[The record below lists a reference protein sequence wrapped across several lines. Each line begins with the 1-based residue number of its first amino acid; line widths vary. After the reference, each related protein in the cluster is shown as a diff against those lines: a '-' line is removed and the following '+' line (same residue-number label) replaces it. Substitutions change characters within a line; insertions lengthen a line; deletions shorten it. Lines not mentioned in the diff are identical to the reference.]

1 MQSRGNNKKIQ
12 MSKYMVY
19 IVLAVVFVFFAITL
33 RDNGFASTQNLLN
46 ILRQTAMIS
55 IMSVAGVFVLS
66 AGQIDLTVGSNTAMS
81 AMLVA
86 LVLKSTNNIFLAL
99 IVALIF
105 GVAVGVINGLL
116 VTRLGLPAFLATL
129 GMMQVIRGAA
139 MWITNTEA
147 VPISNTVFNTIF
159 GTGFV
164 GPISVLILWT
174 ILFYIL
180 GYILFNRTPFGK
192 HTLATG
198 GNQMAAQYS
207 GIKVQRIK
215 MYVFMLSG
223 ALSAF
228 AGVLYAGRM
237 QSGRYSFG
245 DGDEMSVIASVVLG
259 GASMAGGSG
268 SMIGALAGSILMG
281 MISNAL
287 ILANL
292 SSAQQKMPMFF
303 WPAPIIPVKKMI
315 VDMNEAIAREA
326 KDKFAFESYSTD
338 WHDVVNNPEIDVV
351 DICTPNNVHAE
362 IAIAAAKAGKHI
374 ICEKPL
380 ALTVDQAREMYLT
393 AKENNIKTLVA
404 FNYRKTPA
412 VQLAKKYIE
421 EGAIGEILDFRGTYL
436 QDWSADPESPLS
448 WRFQKNI
455 CGSGALGDIG
465 THVVDML
472 RFLVGDFK
480 KVNARTATYIPER
493 PVQSGLTDSL
503 GNARLNK
510 DTPRKAVDVDD
521 QCMFMI
527 ECENGAFGSIEAT
540 RNAWGRNNYITFEIH
555 GTLGSLYFNYERRDE
570 LQVCF
575 ASDPDDRRGFRTI
588 YTGPNHPYGNGL
600 WPIPALGIGYTETKI
615 VECYDFF
622 NAIAN
627 DTQASPNFEDG
638 YEIELISDAILKSA
652 QTHTWVDVH

>member
-1 MQSRGNNKKIQ
+1 MDQNNASPKKMNVGLIG
-12 MSKYMVY
+12 
-19 IVLAVVFVFFAITL
+19 A
-33 RDNGFASTQNLLN
+33 GFMAK
-46 ILRQTAMIS
+46 AHS
-55 IMSVAGVFVLS
+55 IA
-66 AGQIDLTVGSNTAMS
+66 
-81 AMLVA
+81 
-86 LVLKSTNNIFLAL
+86 
-99 IVALIF
+99 
-105 GVAVGVINGLL
+105 
-116 VTRLGLPAFLATL
+116 
-129 GMMQVIRGAA
+129 
-139 MWITNTEA
+139 
-147 VPISNTVFNTIF
+147 
-159 GTGFV
+159 
-164 GPISVLILWT
+164 
-174 ILFYIL
+174 
-180 GYILFNRTPFGK
+180 
-192 HTLATG
+192 
-198 GNQMAAQYS
+198 
-207 GIKVQRIK
+207 
-215 MYVFMLSG
+215 
-223 ALSAF
+223 
-228 AGVLYAGRM
+228 YAG
-237 QSGRYSFG
+237 
-245 DGDEMSVIASVVLG
+245 
-259 GASMAGGSG
+259 
-268 SMIGALAGSILMG
+268 
-281 MISNAL
+281 
-287 ILANL
+287 
-292 SSAQQKMPMFF
+292 MPMFF
-303 WPAPIIPVKKMI
+303 WPAPIIPVKKII

-351 DICTPNNVHAE
+351 D
-362 IAIAAAKAGKHI
+362 
-374 ICEKPL
+374 
-380 ALTVDQAREMYLT
+380 
-393 AKENNIKTLVA
+393 
-404 FNYRKTPA
+404 
-412 VQLAKKYIE
+412 IE